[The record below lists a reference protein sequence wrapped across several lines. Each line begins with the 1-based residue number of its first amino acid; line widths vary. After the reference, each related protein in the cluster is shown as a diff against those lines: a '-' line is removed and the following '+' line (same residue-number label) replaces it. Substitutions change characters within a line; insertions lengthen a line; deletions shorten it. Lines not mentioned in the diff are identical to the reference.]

1 MRKRGKLILGIIQLF
16 VAIGALPVG
25 FLLFTNPDGNG
36 LGMSTDILNGSPFS
50 DFFIPG
56 VFLFTVNGV
65 FNLISS
71 VLAFCKF
78 RYTYLL
84 GLALGF
90 ALVIWIIVQV
100 YSVGLIHFLQPTYF
114 IIGIIEII
122 LSIFIFRTETYKP
135 I

>member
-36 LGMSTDILNGSPFS
+36 LGMSTDLLNGSPFN

-71 VLAFCKF
+71 LLAFCRF

-122 LSIFIFRTETYKP
+122 LSIFIYRTETYKP